1 MKSAERDMG
10 VTATKHTNLWN
21 KIITT
26 KNIISRDQTCVV
38 NYSIKEI
45 EETSLSLG

>member
-26 KNIISRDQTCVV
+26 KNIISRDTS
-38 NYSIKEI
+38 YSIKEI